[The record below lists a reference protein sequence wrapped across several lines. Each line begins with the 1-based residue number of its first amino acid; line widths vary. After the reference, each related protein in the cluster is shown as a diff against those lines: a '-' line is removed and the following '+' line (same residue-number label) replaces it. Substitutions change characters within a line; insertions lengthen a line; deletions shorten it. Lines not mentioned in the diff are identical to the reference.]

1 MTPFRPS
8 TPSSNLAP
16 NVFRPKTMLAA
27 YPANSG
33 RLTASILKLKAS
45 PNSNSLLDQG
55 PKTELLSASFMWE
68 MRRIWNLCV
77 AVRIEECQ
85 KENRKDSMGKLK
97 ILNKFN
103 LLPSLKF
110 NLNVTTLNTRTHIHI
125 HIHTH
130 THKLITT

>member
-16 NVFRPKTMLAA
+16 NVFRPKAMLAA

-55 PKTELLSASFMWE
+55 PKTELLSASFM
-68 MRRIWNLCV
+68 
-77 AVRIEECQ
+77 
-85 KENRKDSMGKLK
+85 
-97 ILNKFN
+97 
-103 LLPSLKF
+103 
-110 NLNVTTLNTRTHIHI
+110 
-125 HIHTH
+125 
-130 THKLITT
+130 